1 MMMPRQR
8 TMTQQS
14 TPTQQGVAL
23 DLHELASK
31 KPANAS
37 THRAGNSRIITAD
50 ADRGGL
56 LQRSVAAASAA
67 AELLFVVSVA
77 LAIGA
82 LAGDNGRRA
91 RSTRHVAR
99 AGPARRSERRD
110 ARSARTVAACHA
122 RTTAILTVLLAMVAR
137 GMAAHAPVNAVIAP
151 RGAAARAL
159 TTTRELSSGDCS
171 STCYSF
177 SCDDWSNTCSELEN
191 QYGCDC
197 DGCSKCAPTVTPTPA
212 PTTAAPT
219 TCWPSFQCT
228 VSTFD
233 ELKAAIAV
241 DGASI
246 DVTADIAVTSM
257 LTVSGSVSIW
267 SSSGKTLTGG
277 GSNRL
282 FFVNSGASLALSSLT
297 LSDGYV
303 SVRVRFVIAC
313 FT

>member
-1 MMMPRQR
+1 MTSDLRRLFLSSMMMPRQR
-8 TMTQQS
+8 MMTQQS

-23 DLHELASK
+23 DLREPASK

-56 LQRSVAAASAA
+56 LQRSAAAASAA

-82 LAGDNGRRA
+82 LAGDTGRRA
-91 RSTRHVAR
+91 RSTRHVAC

-110 ARSARTVAACHA
+110 ARSARTAAACHA

-137 GMAAHAPVNAVIAP
+137 GMAAHAPVNAVIAT

-159 TTTRELSSGDCS
+159 TTTTAVSNFTELS
-171 STCYSF
+171 
-177 SCDDWSNTCSELEN
+177 
-191 QYGCDC
+191 
-197 DGCSKCAPTVTPTPA
+197 
-212 PTTAAPT
+212 
-219 TCWPSFQCT
+219 
-228 VSTFD
+228 
-233 ELKAAIAV
+233 AAIAV
-241 DGASI
+241 DGVSI
-246 DVTADIAVTSM
+246 DVTADIAVTSE
-257 LTVSGSVSIW
+257 LVITGSVSIT
-267 SSSGKTLTGG
+267 SSAGAALSGV

-282 FFVNSGASLALSSLT
+282 FYVNSGASLALSSLT
-297 LSDGYV
+297 LSDGYDP
-303 SVRVRFVIAC
+303 VRVRFVKAC

>member
-1 MMMPRQR
+1 
-8 TMTQQS
+8 MTQQS

-23 DLHELASK
+23 DLRELASK

-56 LQRSVAAASAA
+56 LQRSAAAASAA

-82 LAGDNGRRA
+82 LAGDTGRRA

-110 ARSARTVAACHA
+110 ARSARTATACHA

-137 GMAAHAPVNAVIAP
+137 GMAAHAPVNAVIAT
-151 RGAAARAL
+151 RGATARAL
-159 TTTRELSSGDCS
+159 TTT
-171 STCYSF
+171 
-177 SCDDWSNTCSELEN
+177 
-191 QYGCDC
+191 
-197 DGCSKCAPTVTPTPA
+197 
-212 PTTAAPT
+212 TA
-219 TCWPSFQCT
+219 
-228 VSTFD
+228 VSTFA
-233 ELKAAIAV
+233 ELSAAIV

-246 DVTADIAVTSM
+246 NVTADIAVTSV
-257 LTVSGSVSIW
+257 LTVSGTVSIW
-267 SSSGKTLTGG
+267 SSTGAALSGV

-282 FFVNSGASLALSSLT
+282 FYVNSGASLALSSLT
-297 LSDGYV
+297 LSDGYA
-303 SVRVRFVIAC
+303 VRVRFVVAC
-313 FT
+313 FTYIRSEGSLTAVVAHA

>member
-56 LQRSVAAASAA
+56 LQRSAAAASAA

-82 LAGDNGRRA
+82 LAAGDNGRRA

-110 ARSARTVAACHA
+110 ARSARTAAACHA

-137 GMAAHAPVNAVIAP
+137 GMAAHAPVIET
-151 RGAAARAL
+151 RDAAAREL
-159 TTTRELSSGDCS
+159 TT
-171 STCYSF
+171 ST
-177 SCDDWSNTCSELEN
+177 
-191 QYGCDC
+191 
-197 DGCSKCAPTVTPTPA
+197 A
-212 PTTAAPT
+212 
-219 TCWPSFQCT
+219 
-228 VSTFD
+228 VSTFA
-233 ELKAAIAV
+233 ELSAAIAV

-246 DVTADIAVTSM
+246 DVTADIAVTSV
-257 LTVSGSVSIW
+257 LTVSGTVSIW
-267 SSSGKTLTGG
+267 SSSGATLSGG

-282 FFVNSGASLALSSLT
+282 FYVNSGASLALSSLT
-297 LSDGYV
+297 LSDGYTV
-303 SVRVRFVIAC
+303 CVRFVIAC
-313 FT
+313 FTYIRSEGWLTAVVAHA